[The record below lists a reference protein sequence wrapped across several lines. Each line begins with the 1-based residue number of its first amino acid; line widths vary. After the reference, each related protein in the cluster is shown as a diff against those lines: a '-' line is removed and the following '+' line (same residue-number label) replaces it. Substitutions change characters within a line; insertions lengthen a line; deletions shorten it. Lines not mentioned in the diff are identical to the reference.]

1 VLEDLGGDARS
12 GDVDA
17 VQQLVTRSAEIKAD
31 IVSRDERETGERVV
45 LNYGHTFGHAI
56 DLVTGRLEDQGES
69 VAQGM
74 MAAAHLAR
82 RQGRIDDDL
91 VDRHRRL
98 LSRLGLPTSG
108 RFDLEAMQRAWL
120 RDKKYR
126 HGVRFVVLNGLGQA
140 EAGVTASTDVLADV
154 LDDLASF

>member
-1 VLEDLGGDARS
+1 
-12 GDVDA
+12 
-17 VQQLVTRSAEIKAD
+17 VQSLVTRSVEIKAD
-31 IVSRDERETGERVV
+31 IVSRDERATGERIV

-56 DLVTGRLEDQGES
+56 DLVSGQLEDQGEP
-69 VAQGM
+69 VALGM

-82 RQGRIDDDL
+82 RQGRIDDQV

-98 LSRLGLPTSG
+98 LSGLGLPTAG
-108 RFDLEAMQRAWL
+108 RFDLAAMQQAWL

-140 EAGVTASTDVLADV
+140 ETGVTASDDVLAEV
-154 LDDLASF
+154 LDDLASS